1 MFNCFNLAYQHAIES
16 VCKLEREKTV
26 GEKKEGR
33 KDYREI
39 GLMKLLRP
47 TTCAS

>member
-1 MFNCFNLAYQHAIES
+1 MLSSQFANLS
-16 VCKLEREKTV
+16 GKKTV
-26 GEKKEGR
+26 GQKKEGR
-33 KDYREI
+33 NDYREI